1 VLKVVR
7 RAWAFF
13 IKTIYRST
21 MKDETRISSLGAKH
35 EKIKIKSPLNN
46 ESIQKSKTKLMYE
59 K

>member
-1 VLKVVR
+1 
-7 RAWAFF
+7 
-13 IKTIYRST
+13 